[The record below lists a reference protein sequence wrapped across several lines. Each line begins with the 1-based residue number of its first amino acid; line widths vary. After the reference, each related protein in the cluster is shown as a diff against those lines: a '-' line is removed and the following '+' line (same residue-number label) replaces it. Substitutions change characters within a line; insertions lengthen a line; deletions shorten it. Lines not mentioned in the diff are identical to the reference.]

1 MRQRPT
7 VTEGYLGLG
16 ADLELE
22 TPPPQ

>member
-1 MRQRPT
+1 MRQHPT
-7 VTEGYLGLG
+7 VSSGYLGLG